1 MTSPSGAGDGG
12 GQVRGLAPSPILP
25 ADGTVAG
32 GPAPAPPA
40 PGELHIKEKR
50 SWKTWQLVTGMLV
63 AALIGMA
70 LNYNSSGASSSASS
84 GGSKAYKL
92 PPPAATGGAAPTTT
106 TPSSTLPP
114 GSTKG
119 ARSHAA
125 ASGGA
130 THQHASVATTT
141 TAPAV
146 TTTTTGATTTTTASG
161 AAPGPLQ
168 LLIPVTQMHG
178 NWTSPAFNITAA
190 PWNIGWAFQCTP
202 APASGPSFQV
212 FVAPVGGKPGATP
225 PVSETGASG
234 QQVTQVQSTGNQVVM
249 VQAPANCLWAV
260 KITGN

>member
-1 MTSPSGAGDGG
+1 MTSQSGAGDGE
-12 GQVRGLAPSPILP
+12 GQVRALAPGRTPP
-25 ADGTVAG
+25 PPDRAAAG
-32 GPAPAPPA
+32 GPPEPPPA

-50 SWKTWQLVTGMLV
+50 TWKTWQLATAMMV
-63 AALIGMA
+63 AALVGMA

-84 GGSKAYKL
+84 GGTKGYKL

-114 GSTKG
+114 GSTRG
-119 ARSHAA
+119 ATTHSAT
-125 ASGGA
+125 SGGA
-130 THQHASVATTT
+130 THQHGSVSTTT
-141 TAPAV
+141 TAPA
-146 TTTTTGATTTTTASG
+146 TTTTTGATTTTTTSG

-168 LLIPVTQMHG
+168 LLVPATQMHG
-178 NWTSPAFNITAA
+178 NWTSPAFSITAA

-234 QQVTQVQSTGNQVVM
+234 QQVTQVQSTGSQVVM

-260 KITGN
+260 KVTGN